1 LKNTEI
7 SSNSKNPIIGLTEE
21 FVFELLKE
29 DFSGHDFEHIQRVR
43 RFAVVI
49 AKKEGADLEIVE
61 LASLLHDISDWKFN
75 GGDLELGSKLAHE
88 WLLKNNYPKERAE
101 LVAQIIKN
109 VSYKGAKVESKQ
121 QTIEGKI
128 VQDADRLDA
137 LGAVGIGRAFAY
149 GGMKKRKMYDPK
161 IVPIMHASFEEYKNN
176 ENTTINHFYEKLF
189 LLEEK
194 MNTKSAKELAREKT
208 KFMKEFVERF
218 LDEWSRVK

>member
-1 LKNTEI
+1 M
-7 SSNSKNPIIGLTEE
+7 
-21 FVFELLKE
+21 
-29 DFSGHDFEHIQRVR
+29 R

-218 LDEWSRVK
+218 LDEWSGVK